1 MSTTEEPTP
10 APEPA
15 EEAPEETAPQT
26 TFDPATG
33 EQLPAEPEGEATE
46 EEEESADE

>member
-15 EEAPEETAPQT
+15 EEETAPQT

-33 EQLPAEPEGEATE
+33 EQLPAEPEGEAA

>member
-10 APEPA
+10 APEP
-15 EEAPEETAPQT
+15 EEAPEEAAPQT

-33 EQLPAEPEGEATE
+33 EQLPVEPEGEATA
-46 EEEESADE
+46 EEESADE